1 MQGEELESS
10 GQVSLCWGRVV
21 TSRVRASD
29 RSHGGCFWWHDGRVE
44 KVYFRP
50 LIEVNKGSG
59 GSASSKVAL
68 RPSGGSA
75 SSRWLC
81 VLQGALR
88 PPGGSASR
96 GSASSRWLCVQG
108 LCVLQG
114 GSASS
119 SGCLL
124 NTRTESKHQQCLKNE
139 TGLCDVLNV
148 YSATRYELYEQIN
161 IVWQDRIQLVWIRQS
176 GSKVLTAS

>member
-81 VLQGALR
+81 VQEI
-88 PPGGSASR
+88 
-96 GSASSRWLCVQG
+96 
-108 LCVLQG
+108 CVLQG

-148 YSATRYELYEQIN
+148 YSAIRLDLYEQVN